1 MIHVLSQSS
10 NYLSLSGRIAS
21 ITFCVLKKLLILK
34 GIIQLE
40 LEISRLESY
49 NSAICQVLNL
59 QEDFNRT
66 DHIIS

>member
-10 NYLSLSGRIAS
+10 NHLLLSGRIAS

-34 GIIQLE
+34 NIIQLE

-59 QEDFNRT
+59 QKDFNRT

>member
-10 NYLSLSGRIAS
+10 NYLSLSGRIAL
-21 ITFCVLKKLLILK
+21 ITFRVLKKLLILK
-34 GIIQLE
+34 DISQLE

-49 NSAICQVLNL
+49 NSAICQGLNL
-59 QEDFNRT
+59 QKDFNRT